1 VPTLDPGL
9 VLFGFLPP
17 LLFDAAFRLDTREAR
32 LLLRPILLLA
42 VPGTLLT
49 AFVVGGIVAILL
61 NLPVVVGLLFGSLVA
76 ATDPVAV
83 IGVFKGLRARP
94 RLAAIA
100 ESESLINDGV
110 AITIYTAV
118 LGLALTET
126 GSATEVLRTFGQEV
140 MGGVLIGGL
149 LGFAFSRL
157 TGVVDDHL
165 IEMMLSL
172 ALAYGSY
179 VAAQS
184 VHASGPLACVA
195 VGVIHGSYGR
205 QIGMSESARR
215 LLDDLWEF
223 LGFVANAI
231 VFVLVGFTANLAA
244 HAWPAAAA
252 GCAPGALR
260 PSRRT
265 ESRTKKRRSGDI
277 TGRARRIGLE
287 RPTRCTDHYPRAG
300 AAARGSEPRPDR
312 GHELWRSSVYA
323 ARSRPELALAPA
335 SAWVGTA
342 RRARRRGH
350 SGRGCPRCLTM
361 GTGSSQSGPPVATNS
376 EWRQGPKGRSVP
388 RSRDCSQLPLRRQA
402 PWRRR
407 PAQAPPTG
415 TRHPIRE
422 QP

>member
-1 VPTLDPGL
+1 M
-9 VLFGFLPP
+9 
-17 LLFDAAFRLDTREAR
+17 
-32 LLLRPILLLA
+32 
-42 VPGTLLT
+42 
-49 AFVVGGIVAILL
+49 VGGIVAIVL
-61 NLPVVVGLLFGSLVA
+61 NLPLVVGLLFGSLVA

-83 IGVFKGLRARP
+83 IGVFKGLRAPP

-118 LGLALTET
+118 LGLALTGT
-126 GSATEVLRTFGQEV
+126 GSATEVLRIFGQEV
-140 MGGVLIGGL
+140 VGGVLIGAV
-149 LGFAFSRL
+149 LGFVFSRL

-195 VGVIHGSYGR
+195 AGVIHGSYGR
-205 QIGMSESARR
+205 EIGMSETTRR

-231 VFVLVGFTANLAA
+231 VFVLVGFTANLASLAA
-244 HAWPAAAA
+244 HAWPAAVAIVA
-252 GCAPGALR
+252 VLLARFVLLGAPSLVRRRGVLATSPAERVVLAWSGLRGAL
-260 PSRRT
+260 T
-265 ESRTKKRRSGDI
+265 I
-277 TGRARRIGLE
+277 T
-287 RPTRCTDHYPRAG
+287 
-300 AAARGSEPRPDR
+300 
-312 GHELWRSSVYA
+312 
-323 ARSRPELALAPA
+323 LALALPPEA
-335 SAWVGTA
+335 PSRDLIVAMSFGVVLFTLLVQGLSLPLLLRRLGLVQPGSA
-342 RRARRRGH
+342 RCRGQ
-350 SGRGCPRCLTM
+350 SGRACPGHMTM
-361 GTGSSQSGPPVATNS
+361 GTGSSQSGPRVATS
-376 EWRQGPKGRSVP
+376 SGWRQGPEGQSAP
-388 RSRDCSQLPLRRQA
+388 RSRDCSPLRLRPQA
-402 PWRRR
+402 QWHRR